1 VALTPDDVES
11 KEFVRVM
18 RGYDPAEVATFLR
31 VVAAEMRRREQV
43 VEAIEGV
50 ASGPL
55 ADEVVAVLKTAYEAA
70 QSHRRPARRPA
81 AKRPTAKRPAAKRP
95 TSAPKTVARERPL
108 RSERPLRANRAAAG
122 TAGS

>member
-1 VALTPDDVES
+1 MAVTPDEVET

-31 VVAAEMRRREQV
+31 VVAAEMRRRDDV
-43 VEAIEGV
+43 VHAIEGV

-70 QSHRRPARRPA
+70 QSHSRPAKRSTRPP
-81 AKRPTAKRPAAKRP
+81 RTAIR
-95 TSAPKTVARERPL
+95 RERPL
-108 RSERPLRANRAAAG
+108 RSERPLRANRPASG

>member
-1 VALTPDDVES
+1 VALTPDEVET

-31 VVAAEMRRREQV
+31 VVAAEMRRRDQV

-50 ASGPL
+50 APGPL
-55 ADEVVAVLKTAYEAA
+55 ADDVVAVLKTAYEAA
-70 QSHRRPARRPA
+70 QSRSRPLSHPARSARAKPPA
-81 AKRPTAKRPAAKRP
+81 R
-95 TSAPKTVARERPL
+95 RERPL

>member
-11 KEFVRVM
+11 KEFVRVL

-31 VVAAEMRRREQV
+31 VVAAEMRRRDQV
-43 VEAIEGV
+43 VQAIEGV

-70 QSHRRPARRPA
+70 QSHSRPAKRSTRPPRTA
-81 AKRPTAKRPAAKRP
+81 AR
-95 TSAPKTVARERPL
+95 RERPL
-108 RSERPLRANRAAAG
+108 RSERPLRATRAAAG